1 MIVGCEGG
9 GFCGGFRFHAM
20 NGAHDRKGD
29 RIEQCDVEWSD
40 EQPCGHRVECAGSE
54 FVEEARGIGLHQL
67 AHLTNTEIDRW
78 RAEKFFAET
87 NAEVNDRN
95 VERPAGLID
104 ELRDR
109 LIELQGER
117 GQKAEQR

>member
-1 MIVGCEGG
+1 MRHGRRDCWRWVSRSRARETG
-9 GFCGGFRFHAM
+9 RAVV
-20 NGAHDRKGD
+20 K
-29 RIEQCDVEWSD
+29 
-40 EQPCGHRVECAGSE
+40 E

-87 NAEVNDRN
+87 NAEVDDRN

>member
-1 MIVGCEGG
+1 M
-9 GFCGGFRFHAM
+9 
-20 NGAHDRKGD
+20 
-29 RIEQCDVEWSD
+29 
-40 EQPCGHRVECAGSE
+40 
-54 FVEEARGIGLHQL
+54 
-67 AHLTNTEIDRW
+67 
-78 RAEKFFAET
+78 FFAET
-87 NAEVNDRN
+87 NAEVDDRN